1 MNDKTSSASYD
12 LIIVGGGMVGSTL
25 SCLLAEGFAKDARKS
40 KMRIAIIEAFEP
52 AVFDASKAYDLRVSA
67 ISRFSQQVL
76 EQAGVWQSIQSKRVS
91 PYKAMHVWDAT
102 GEGEIHFS
110 AAEIGA
116 SNLGHIIENQVIQIS
131 LADQAKSSPSID
143 WLCPNTLKELTLSD
157 DLAVATLDDG
167 TTISA
172 PLIIGADGARSQLR
186 ELADIEVN
194 RQDYGQQG
202 LVAVVSTEKSNQET
216 AWQRFMPSGPLAFL
230 PLADG
235 NSSIVWTLPSDRCPA
250 YLAMDDDK
258 FMQTLSEALD
268 HKLGKVTSV
277 SKRAAFPFYGTQA
290 KQYVKQRI
298 ALIGDAAHTIHP
310 LAGQGVNLGIK
321 DAAELAKQLLNSTS
335 ADLGSLKLLRKYE
348 RARRGDN
355 VATMRAMEGFRLLFG
370 HSASA
375 VVSAR
380 NFGMSTLNKLPVVKN
395 EIIRK
400 AMGV

>member
-1 MNDKTSSASYD
+1 MHAGSPVRSSSSKKIINDATSR
-12 LIIVGGGMVGSTL
+12 VT
-25 SCLLAEGFAKDARKS
+25 S
-40 KMRIAIIEAFEP
+40 KANNRIAIIEAFELTE
-52 AVFDASKAYDLRVSA
+52 FDDSKPYDLRVSA

-76 EQAGVWQSIQSKRVS
+76 EQAGVWQSIQNKRVS
-91 PYKAMHVWDAT
+91 PYEAMHVWDAT

-110 AAEIGA
+110 AAEIGEA
-116 SNLGHIIENQVIQIS
+116 NLGHIIENQVIQIS
-131 LADQAKSSPSID
+131 LADQAKNSPFID
-143 WLCPNTLKELTLSD
+143 WLCPNTLKDLSIND
-157 DLAVATLDDG
+157 DFAVATLDDD
-167 TTISA
+167 TTLSA

-186 ELADIEVN
+186 DKVNIEVD
-194 RQDYGQQG
+194 RQDYGQHG
-202 LVAVVSTEKSNQET
+202 LVALVTTEQNNQAT
-216 AWQRFMPSGPLAFL
+216 AWQRFLPTGPLAFL

-235 NSSIVWTLPSDRCPA
+235 TSSIVWTLPADRSPA
-250 YLAMDDDK
+250 YLAMDDEK
-258 FMQTLSEALD
+258 FMQTLGEALD
-268 HKLGKVTSV
+268 HKLGNVTAV

-290 KQYVKQRI
+290 QQYVKKRV

-321 DAAELAKQLLNSTS
+321 DAEELAKQLLNSIS
-335 ADLGSLKLLRKYE
+335 SDLGSLKLLRKYE

-375 VVSAR
+375 VVNAR
-380 NFGMSTLNKLPVVKN
+380 NFGLNTLNKLPVVKN